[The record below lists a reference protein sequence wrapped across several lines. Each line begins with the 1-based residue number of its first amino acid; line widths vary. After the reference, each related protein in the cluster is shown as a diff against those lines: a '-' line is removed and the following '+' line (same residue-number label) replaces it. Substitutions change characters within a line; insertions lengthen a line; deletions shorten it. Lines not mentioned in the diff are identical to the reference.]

1 MVKLSGNG
9 LRNRAG
15 VVGGGERRRLGCG
28 HRVQALRE
36 RCRRG
41 RSARVVAK
49 RTQTYVQRGEQL
61 ADARRAD
68 RPLKGAAEA
77 HILGGRELQVEL
89 VRIDAAGHRVVRV
102 AESGTDEEVLDEGL
116 VLDHREAQLD
126 EPLAHPE
133 AGVDGLRGGA
143 GTRQLP
149 ALKGVIRPVGQVLV
163 AMLEADI
170 EADAFIG

>member
-1 MVKLSGNG
+1 MP
-9 LRNRAG
+9 
-15 VVGGGERRRLGCG
+15 E
-28 HRVQALRE
+28 
-36 RCRRG
+36 
-41 RSARVVAK
+41 SA
-49 RTQTYVQRGEQL
+49 
-61 ADARRAD
+61 
-68 RPLKGAAEA
+68 
-77 HILGGRELQVEL
+77 
-89 VRIDAAGHRVVRV
+89 
-102 AESGTDEEVLDEGL
+102 TDEEVLDEGL

-170 EADAFIG
+170 QADAFIG